1 MDRKIWII
9 LASIAV
15 CLLIVFLI
23 LVIVLP
29 IQRKKDAEDDAKD
42 HSIPKQDNILL
53 WANFPGEL
61 KTQTTHTFNILGY
74 SDDRSTASI
83 KDSIKLSEETH
94 YSDFEFPESL
104 DWIKFNANSTYKI
117 VTDKTSRKNEK
128 IKTLSL
134 GLFETLQTLSNSEKY
149 QQGIS
154 SIEYLIRKAF
164 HSPQTFINLSL
175 IHI

>member
-15 CLLIVFLI
+15 CLLIVFI
-23 LVIVLP
+23 VLVIVLP
-29 IQRKKDAEDDAKD
+29 IQRNKDAEDDVKD
-42 HSIPKQDNILL
+42 HSTPKNDNTLL

-61 KTQTTHTFNILGY
+61 KTQTFHTFNILGY

-83 KDSIKLSEETH
+83 KDSIKLSEETK
-94 YSDFEFPESL
+94 YSNFEFSDL
-104 DWIKFNANSTYKI
+104 IKFDANSTFKI
-117 VTDKTSRKNEK
+117 VSDKASKKNEK

-164 HSPQTFINLSL
+164 QSPQTFIK
-175 IHI
+175 HERCC

>member
-1 MDRKIWII
+1 
-9 LASIAV
+9 
-15 CLLIVFLI
+15 
-23 LVIVLP
+23 
-29 IQRKKDAEDDAKD
+29 
-42 HSIPKQDNILL
+42 
-53 WANFPGEL
+53 
-61 KTQTTHTFNILGY
+61 
-74 SDDRSTASI
+74 
-83 KDSIKLSEETH
+83 
-94 YSDFEFPESL
+94 L

-164 HSPQTFINLSL
+164 HSPQTFINHLYSYYLSKNL
-175 IHI
+175 KQQDIKTNILKGVDETKHDKILNGDSEYSLNKPLGFDNWVKLLGMESEMIYKESWLTDLFGLTWKEIDSIFGENEYLYKNCVLFNAQLAE